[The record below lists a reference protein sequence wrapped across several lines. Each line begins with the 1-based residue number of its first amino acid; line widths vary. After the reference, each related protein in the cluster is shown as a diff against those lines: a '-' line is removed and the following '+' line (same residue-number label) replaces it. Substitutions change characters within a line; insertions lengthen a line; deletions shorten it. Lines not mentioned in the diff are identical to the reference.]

1 MLMELLYAPSDDGA
15 AVRARCWSCSGAPYR
30 SCSPRS
36 MLMELLSTLNADKWT
51 DHPSD
56 RPGNWPGIQGK
67 LPVKHRQMVQQVF
80 FPSLLFLW
88 WMHSFSYVR
97 GFPMRVFTRL

>member
-1 MLMELLYAPSDDGA
+1 
-15 AVRARCWSCSGAPYR
+15 
-30 SCSPRS
+30 

-56 RPGNWPGIQGK
+56 RPGNWPGIQVK

-80 FPSLLFLW
+80 FPSLLYLW
-88 WMHSFSYVR
+88 WMHSFSYLR
-97 GFPMRVFTRL
+97 GFPMRFLHGYEF